1 MKNKVIIFIIII
13 ILFSSCSFINNSEKK
28 DDIIEHPDII
38 LNSAT
43 YKINRNQNDYI
54 LLNSSKIEI
63 YNKKNTTIA
72 KDAIFKFVNKNGENE
87 VEGKC
92 DEMSI
97 NTDNNNVLF
106 TGNVTFSILDPE
118 FNIYCEK
125 LSWDD
130 KNQLLTTQDQDV
142 TVESEIGKFEGS
154 GLSAKINIRYFE
166 FNQIKKGELY

>member
-13 ILFSSCSFINNSEKK
+13 ILFNSCSFINNSDSK

-43 YKINRNQNDYI
+43 YKINRSQND
-54 LLNSSKIEI
+54 S
-63 YNKKNTTIA
+63 
-72 KDAIFKFVNKNGENE
+72 KDAIFKFVNENGENE

-97 NTDNNNVLF
+97 NTDNDNVLF
-106 TGNVTFSILDPE
+106 SGNVTFSILDPE

-125 LSWDD
+125 LSWDN